1 MFNNKEINKFWV
13 SKYNLYSLSY
23 FLTKNNDLDSLSE
36 NEILEILNGFIKNED
51 SSNEYRRLAQE
62 RGNDLST
69 RIKRNEILEK
79 IFNPG
84 QNK

>member
-1 MFNNKEINKFWV
+1 M
-13 SKYNLYSLSY
+13 SY

-51 SSNEYRRLAQE
+51 SSSEYRRLAQE
-62 RGNDLST
+62 RGNDLSI